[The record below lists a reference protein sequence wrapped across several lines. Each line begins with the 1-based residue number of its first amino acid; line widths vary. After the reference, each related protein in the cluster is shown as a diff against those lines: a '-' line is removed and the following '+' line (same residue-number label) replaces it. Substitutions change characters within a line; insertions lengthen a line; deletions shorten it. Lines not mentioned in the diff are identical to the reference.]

1 MALAY
6 AIIPQISQLPEPLH
20 DQVRNAF
27 AESLKIIWQV
37 MIGISGLGLLTVVL
51 MKEVEMRMDVDSQW
65 ALEEKKDDADES
77 VNIRLTSREIN

>member
-1 MALAY
+1 MAY
-6 AIIPQISQLPEPLH
+6 SIIPEISQLEEPLLSE
-20 DQVRNAF
+20 VRNAF

-77 VNIRLTSREIN
+77 VNIRLTSRETN

>member
-1 MALAY
+1 MAY
-6 AIIPQISQLPEPLH
+6 SIIPEISQLEEPLLSE
-20 DQVRNAF
+20 VRDAF

-77 VNIRLTSREIN
+77 VNIRLTSRETN

>member
-27 AESLKIIWQV
+27 AESLRIIWQT
-37 MIGISGLGLLTVVL
+37 MIGVSGAGLLSVL
-51 MKEVEMRMDVDSQW
+51 LMDEVEMRTDVDSQW
-65 ALEEKKDDADES
+65 ALEDKRPGAGEISDIPS
-77 VNIRLTSREIN
+77 VSNV